1 MSGNSSFASIGS
13 GLGWQLNNGGSG
25 NLKHHR
31 RGGNHTGQI
40 YGQFNN
46 NYNNR
51 NAFPQRPNLPPP
63 NFHKNEGF

>member
-25 NLKHHR
+25 NLRNYK
-31 RGGNHTGQI
+31 RGGGGNYSGQI

-51 NAFPQRPNLPPP
+51 NAFPQRPSISPP
-63 NFHKNEGF
+63 NFHKN

>member
-25 NLKHHR
+25 NLKHLR

-46 NYNNR
+46 SYNNR
-51 NAFPQRPNLPPP
+51 NAFP
-63 NFHKNEGF
+63 